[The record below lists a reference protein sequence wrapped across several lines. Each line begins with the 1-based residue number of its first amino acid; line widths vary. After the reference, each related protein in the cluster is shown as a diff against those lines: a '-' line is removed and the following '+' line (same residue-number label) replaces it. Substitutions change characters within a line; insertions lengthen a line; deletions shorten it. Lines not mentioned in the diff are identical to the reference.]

1 MLNLIYISH
10 LHPPHDLHLENMGG
24 MQRVSMQLVEQLQK
38 MDGVNVK
45 PITLHAKWKH
55 IGMKTAGFLIKL
67 AKQLPSITREFNAD
81 AILFSSMVTASL
93 APLMKKRLSI
103 PMITINHGQDVTMP
117 VRVYQSY
124 VPQIFKALDGV
135 ISVSQATRE
144 QCISRGLEPQK
155 GVALPNGFPKE
166 WLGHMIN
173 RIQAN
178 TFLKTEFSIPAEN
191 KILLTVG
198 RMVKRK
204 GHQWFANNVLP
215 KLESNISWLVIGDGP
230 EYDNLSRV
238 VTSYSE
244 SKNVILA
251 GRQPDNVLYNA
262 YSGSDIFI
270 MPNIQ
275 VPGDMEGFGVVMLEA
290 GLAGTPSIAADLE
303 GIRDVIQNGVNG
315 YRIPSQNADEFVQT
329 INQVLNGELEHLRKS
344 TQKFVSE
351 NFSWEHVAHRYVA
364 FIQQIIQHKKETQLA
379 LNP

>member
-1 MLNLIYISH
+1 
-10 LHPPHDLHLENMGG
+10 MGG

-38 MDGVNVK
+38 MEEVNIN

-55 IGMKTAGFLIKL
+55 IGIKTAGFLMKL
-67 AKQLPSITREFNAD
+67 AWQLPSITREFNAD

-117 VRVYQSY
+117 IRMYQSY

-135 ISVSQATRE
+135 ISVSKATRE

-155 GVALPNGFPKE
+155 GVVLPNGFPNE

-173 RIQAN
+173 RTQAN
-178 TFLKTEFSIPAEN
+178 AFLKAEFSIPTEN

-204 GHQWFANNVLP
+204 GHLWFVNHVLP
-215 KLESNISWLVIGDGP
+215 KLPANITWLVIGDGP
-230 EYDNLSRV
+230 EFETISHAAVPYR
-238 VTSYSE
+238 E
-244 SKNVILA
+244 SKKIILA
-251 GRQPDNVLYNA
+251 GRQPDKVLYNA
-262 YSGSDIFI
+262 YSGSDVFI
-270 MPNIQ
+270 MPNIP
-275 VPGDMEGFGVVMLEA
+275 VPGDLEGFGVVMLEA

-315 YRIPSQNADEFVQT
+315 YRIPSQNADEFVQK
-329 INQVLNGELEHLRKS
+329 INQVLNGDLENLRKT
-344 TQKFVSE
+344 TQKFISE
-351 NFSWEHVAHRYVA
+351 NFSWEQVAHRYVT
-364 FIQQIIQHKKETQLA
+364 FIQQIIQQKKKI
-379 LNP
+379 N